1 MDTFSILDK
10 TLFFV
15 INIPFGMNEY
25 FQQVENALK
34 ALHLLSIG
42 NILAV
47 YDHILYHFFQKGLT
61 HLIWKLKESFLS
73 IIYLKLHDMVSQCVE
88 P

>member
-1 MDTFSILDK
+1 M
-10 TLFFV
+10 
-15 INIPFGMNEY
+15 NIFNNAKGQWKIWTPVRAVSFAKK
-25 FQQVENALK
+25 VENALK

-42 NILAV
+42 IILAV